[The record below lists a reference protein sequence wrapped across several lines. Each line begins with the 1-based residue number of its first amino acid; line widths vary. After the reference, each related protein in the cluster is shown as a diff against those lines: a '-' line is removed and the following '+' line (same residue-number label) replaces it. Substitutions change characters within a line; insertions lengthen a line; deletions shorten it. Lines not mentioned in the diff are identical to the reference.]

1 MAPDTVSHVAA
12 IYADARWVRHYERGG
27 RLKYSPMAIRRH
39 QAILKLG
46 LTVRHA
52 FSQSDDFEA
61 LLTALVDGLHSRDDP
76 PF

>member
-27 RLKYSPMAIRRH
+27 RLKYSPMAIRRA

-46 LTVRHA
+46 LTVRYA

-61 LLTALVDGLHSRDDP
+61 LLVALFDGLCRRDDQR
-76 PF
+76 F